1 MIVVFSHAHPSISKG
16 GAEVSAYTFYK
27 GLLALGQKAAFVAM
41 CPEAQLAKLRF
52 ETPDEHTIA
61 YQPARYDH
69 YFHLAEPSQLGAV
82 AELVQ
87 TLQPSAMV
95 FHHFLFIGINTVRR
109 LAERFP
115 VPSVLVLHEFLAI
128 CHHHGQMV
136 TRPHKKL
143 CEAAGSVRCAGCF
156 PEHDAEEFNVRK
168 QSFLAAMGQ
177 MTRLVSPSHFLAS
190 RFIAWGIPKQQLV
203 VIENGLA
210 GYVPPPPT
218 TDRPPPHR
226 SPAGLPWQRSEA
238 AARTILTVFGYF
250 GQINPFKGIDQILDA
265 LDLLPVTV
273 AGASAIRVRIHGNVV
288 GVTEEFQKRFEDA
301 QAKDPRI
308 EYVGPYNNQDV
319 HRLMQACDY
328 VLMASK
334 WWENSPVVIQE
345 AYAADRP
352 VIVPALGGMA
362 EKVIEGTSGHHFKPN
377 DPEDLARVL
386 LKCASRPGAR
396 KKMQLPRP
404 LSAAQM
410 ARRYL
415 VAAGLGPTDGAS
427 TTLKTGNTKNAE
439 GIH

>member
-1 MIVVFSHAHPSISKG
+1 MIIVFSHAHPSISKG
-16 GAEVSAYTFYK
+16 GAEVSAYTLYK

-41 CPEAQLAKLRF
+41 CPEAQLAKVRF

-69 YFHLAEPSQLGAV
+69 YFHLAEPSQVGAM

-87 TLQPSAMV
+87 ALQPSAMV

-109 LAERFP
+109 LAERFA

-136 TRPHKKL
+136 TRPKKKL
-143 CEAAGSVRCAGCF
+143 CTSAGAVHCAGCF

-168 QSFLAAMGQ
+168 QSFLSAMML

-190 RFIAWGIPKQQLV
+190 RFIEWGIPKRQLA

-218 TDRPPPHR
+218 ADKPPPLR
-226 SPAGLPWQRSEA
+226 AASGLPWQRSEA
-238 AARTILTVFGYF
+238 APRAVQTVFGYF

-265 LDLLPVTV
+265 LDLLPASV
-273 AGASAIRVRIHGNVV
+273 AGAATIRVRIHGNVV

-319 HRLMQACDY
+319 HQLMQACDY
-328 VLMASK
+328 IVMASK

-345 AYAADRP
+345 AYAAERP
-352 VIVPALGGMA
+352 VIVPGLGGMA
-362 EKVIEGTSGHHFKPN
+362 EKVTEGVSGHHFKPN

-404 LSAAQM
+404 LTAAQM
-410 ARRYL
+410 AKRYL
-415 VAAGLGPTDGAS
+415 VAAGLGPTDGPHAN
-427 TTLKTGNTKNAE
+427 KPGQPRPQAE